1 MLNVFG
7 YVFTDLLG
15 RGTYGEVFKAI
26 NQKSRSIYAVKR
38 ISKKSLCKKAQDNL
52 VEEIGIL
59 KKLHHRNI
67 VSMMDFT
74 WDSEYVYIFME
85 YLGGGDLSSFLKTE
99 KRLSERTI
107 RYFLQQLAFALHYLY
122 ERNIVHMDIKPQNI
136 LLTASTPPILKLAD
150 FGFAKSMRETV
161 KMNEVRGS
169 LLYLAPEIYK
179 YGVYDK
185 SCDLW
190 SVGIILYQ
198 CLFGKTPFH
207 CNSKEGVKA
216 KLLEDTPIS
225 IPDRSTYS
233 TDCIDLLSKLL
244 KRRPSERINHDQF
257 FIHPFIDLSHAPC
270 PLSIYKAV
278 KHITLGDELL
288 EKGNVFDAYVNYKEG
303 LTHLVFALQV
313 ESDPSRRKIMR
324 SKLSHYIKVA
334 EELSDRLNDSDLE
347 SQEYVTIMSDA
358 VKFKTK
364 GSSLP
369 ARPKRPPSPAEAALK
384 GQDTRF
390 SSSSSIPPSS
400 SLTDTKSAETGTS
413 VKSGQVLSRASNRG
427 GGLLSNWFG
436 CLSRST
442 VTPGEENGN
451 TLSSPRLPSSSHL
464 PHYDR
469 PPSASSE
476 SASSL
481 SATESV
487 SQPPVKTAFEYAFD
501 RIEAL
506 KSISAAGSPQLLKLA
521 ENLQHY
527 YFLLSNNQYK
537 SAMQYIQ
544 HNFGDWIGVAKGVEN
559 AEISKSFRSELNEAL
574 TSAEKLKA
582 ALKVSEQMSS
592 IPEEAQSYQS
602 CTIS

>member
-1 MLNVFG
+1 MHLKSLGHVPLVTFSDLHTVCEKFRLKPDFQVGVCVGFANELKNLTPMLNVFG
-7 YVFTDLLG
+7 YVFTDRLG
-15 RGTYGEVFKAI
+15 KGTYGEVFKAI
-26 NQKSRSIYAVKR
+26 NQKNRSICAVKR

-59 KKLHHRNI
+59 KNLHHRNI

-136 LLTASTPPILKLAD
+136 LLTNSTPPILKLAD
-150 FGFAKSMRETV
+150 FGFAKSMGETM

-216 KLLEDTPIS
+216 KLLEDTPIP
-225 IPDRSTYS
+225 IPDCSTYS

-288 EKGNVFDAYVNYKEG
+288 EKGDIFDAYVNYKEG
-303 LTHLVFALQV
+303 LTHLMFALQV
-313 ESDPSRRKIMR
+313 ESDSSRRKIMR
-324 SKLSHYIKVA
+324 SKTCHGK
-334 EELSDRLNDSDLE
+334 
-347 SQEYVTIMSDA
+347 
-358 VKFKTK
+358 K
-364 GSSLP
+364 GNNYLGEI
-369 ARPKRPPSPAEAALK
+369 ACW
-384 GQDTRF
+384 Q
-390 SSSSSIPPSS
+390 
-400 SLTDTKSAETGTS
+400 
-413 VKSGQVLSRASNRG
+413 N
-427 GGLLSNWFG
+427 
-436 CLSRST
+436 RST
-442 VTPGEENGN
+442 HSEDLMADN
-451 TLSSPRLPSSSHL
+451 TIT
-464 PHYDR
+464 
-469 PPSASSE
+469 SE
-476 SASSL
+476 MKRHA
-481 SATESV
+481 AIV
-487 SQPPVKTAFEYAFD
+487 SIKAKY
-501 RIEAL
+501 R
-506 KSISAAGSPQLLKLA
+506 
-521 ENLQHY
+521 NLE
-527 YFLLSNNQYK
+527 
-537 SAMQYIQ
+537 
-544 HNFGDWIGVAKGVEN
+544 VAR
-559 AEISKSFRSELNEAL
+559 F
-574 TSAEKLKA
+574 
-582 ALKVSEQMSS
+582 LKVSRSFVYKVRKDLMNENNEDELTATRKKKEYCQRS
-592 IPEEAQSYQS
+592 AD
-602 CTIS
+602 